1 MNARPLQTK
10 SVKRGQKRQSAARA
24 REAGENRVCLPPPP
38 LPSESECFSFGRER
52 TYFFTLYNYVGIL
65 SFTRSIPK

>member
-10 SVKRGQKRQSAARA
+10 SVKRGQKRQSAAWA

-38 LPSESECFSFGRER
+38 PCPLSPSAFPLEGKELTF
-52 TYFFTLYNYVGIL
+52 LL
-65 SFTRSIPK
+65 SITM